1 MGVEVVVEGA
11 ALEAGVEA
19 GGVEVVDGQ
28 EEAGGAGVP
37 GIPFLEDQG
46 PTLGYPSKRQI
57 WSIIVPIQGT
67 SDIHE
72 RILKIP
78 LEFL

>member
-1 MGVEVVVEGA
+1 MGVEGA

-46 PTLGYPSKRQI
+46 PTSTEDQVIYQGG
-57 WSIIVPIQGT
+57 IQ
-67 SDIHE
+67 
-72 RILKIP
+72 
-78 LEFL
+78 

>member
-1 MGVEVVVEGA
+1 MQENTNLKKPIPIQVISTKAEEV
-11 ALEAGVEA
+11 
-19 GGVEVVDGQ
+19 
-28 EEAGGAGVP
+28 P
-37 GIPFLEDQG
+37 S
-46 PTLGYPSKRQI
+46 TLGYPYKWQI

-67 SDIHE
+67 SDMHE